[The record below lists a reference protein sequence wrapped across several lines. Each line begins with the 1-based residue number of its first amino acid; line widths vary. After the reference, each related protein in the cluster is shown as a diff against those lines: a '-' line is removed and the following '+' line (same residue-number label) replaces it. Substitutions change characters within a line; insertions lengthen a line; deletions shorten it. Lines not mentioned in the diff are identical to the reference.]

1 MQKYFDNLDD
11 YTDQSRHPV
20 MDKVICYMKMALIFL
35 ASLALLFAVCG
46 SLEVM
51 REGAS
56 HGESRTGQPTF
67 AGSKRA
73 H

>member
-11 YTDQSRHPV
+11 YTDHSRHPV
-20 MDKVICYMKMALIFL
+20 IDKVICYMKMALIFL

-51 REGAS
+51 
-56 HGESRTGQPTF
+56 
-67 AGSKRA
+67 
-73 H
+73 